1 VPSEDSHKLLPGS
14 SVPACHNADCMDHHR
29 VIGWDNLSVGTL
41 AKLTWSRTCDPPTL
55 PVWGK
60 MSACVTDG
68 RRPIQADA
76 VFFGALSMF
85 LQAACRC
92 FFVDLSILTAAS
104 RHAEF

>member
-1 VPSEDSHKLLPGS
+1 MRPTNAPCPGQD
-14 SVPACHNADCMDHHR
+14 VALR
-29 VIGWDNLSVGTL
+29 QV
-41 AKLTWSRTCDPPTL
+41 K
-55 PVWGK
+55 
-60 MSACVTDG
+60 DG